1 MFADYAKASEELAV
15 AAPDHCPVTMGRM
28 SPCRAESRSRKVS
41 VHHPCVTKNITETI
55 VLDKAHI
62 RKSN

>member
-28 SPCRAESRSRKVS
+28 SPCRAESRYSKVS
-41 VHHPCVTKNITETI
+41 VHHPCVTKNITKTI